1 MKIAQNIEV
10 RQHNPDLVNS
20 IRGYVERGKFNKD
33 SAIWV
38 VHLGRTP
45 TMDTK
50 KSYGFERKDRDNFFS
65 HFMGLSLTH
74 RVDEMT
80 VDTVD
85 WGGNVNFLNFYLVE
99 LEPGEDTNITGELL
113 EMIARGWGLE
123 T

>member
-1 MKIAQNIEV
+1 MKIAKSMEV
-10 RQHNPDLVNS
+10 RQQNPDLVDS
-20 IRGYVERGKFNKD
+20 IRGYVEQGKFNKD

-38 VHLGRTP
+38 VHLGETP
-45 TMDTK
+45 TMDMK
-50 KSYGFERKDRDNFFS
+50 KTYGFEWNDRDNFFS

-99 LEPGEDTNITGELL
+99 LEPGENTNISVEFL
-113 EMIARGWGLE
+113 EMIAKGWGVE